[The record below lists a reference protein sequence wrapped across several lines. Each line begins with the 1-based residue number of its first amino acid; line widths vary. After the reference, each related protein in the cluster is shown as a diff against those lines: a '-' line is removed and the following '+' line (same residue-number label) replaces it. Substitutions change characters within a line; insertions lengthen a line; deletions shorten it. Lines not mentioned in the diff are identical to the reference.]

1 LLLSF
6 STKIRRKVKIREVKM
21 SFETI
26 MKQVIPYTEI
36 TVSKLIFALIMLV
49 MGFIL
54 SKYIIHVFRRG
65 LQKTRI
71 PDLTV
76 QFLTHFLSILL
87 YVIIILI
94 FLKSL
99 NFDVDSYILG
109 VSAAIGIVLGLG
121 LQDTFTNLTAGVCVA
136 ALRPIDMGETVT
148 VNGQT
153 GKVKSVGIMSTEL
166 LTLDNQLITVPNKLV
181 WGSSIVN
188 MTRMPTRRVSVDIG
202 ISYSSSL
209 EKATGIA
216 LNLMK
221 THPLVLKEPEPAVVT
236 TELANSSI
244 NLQLRAWAKT
254 EEMGTVKNNLVTGI
268 FDAYTK
274 EGIEI
279 PFPQMDI
286 NIKEIKPKDSR
297 KYTTEQDM
305 TVQEEKIVL
314 EEGRSNV
321 EGLY

>member
-1 LLLSF
+1 
-6 STKIRRKVKIREVKM
+6 M